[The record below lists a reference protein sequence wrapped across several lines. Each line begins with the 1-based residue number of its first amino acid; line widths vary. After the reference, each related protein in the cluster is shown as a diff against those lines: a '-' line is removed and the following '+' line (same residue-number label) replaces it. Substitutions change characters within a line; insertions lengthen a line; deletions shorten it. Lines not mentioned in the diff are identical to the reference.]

1 MTFHPKD
8 EPLSEPDA
16 DAQRKHPSCNG
27 AERYVGEQSRAGE
40 FVEMGKKGIEHN

>member
-16 DAQRKHPSCNG
+16 DAQRKHPSCYG
-27 AERYVGEQSRAGE
+27 AERYVGEQTYTKQR
-40 FVEMGKKGIEHN
+40 VEIMK